1 MELSPQGASRSGE
14 AEPALPGRPVQREM
28 RRQAAA
34 RMWRCR
40 SAVNASRGVR
50 QFRHVSGRSLS
61 MAIDF
66 IYLNVMFFLDLYR
79 AVVSIP
85 RKLDELKKD

>member
-1 MELSPQGASRSGE
+1 M
-14 AEPALPGRPVQREM
+14 
-28 RRQAAA
+28 
-34 RMWRCR
+34 
-40 SAVNASRGVR
+40 NASRGVR

-66 IYLNVMFFLDLYR
+66 VSLNVMFFLDLYR

-85 RKLDELKKD
+85 RKLDEPKKD